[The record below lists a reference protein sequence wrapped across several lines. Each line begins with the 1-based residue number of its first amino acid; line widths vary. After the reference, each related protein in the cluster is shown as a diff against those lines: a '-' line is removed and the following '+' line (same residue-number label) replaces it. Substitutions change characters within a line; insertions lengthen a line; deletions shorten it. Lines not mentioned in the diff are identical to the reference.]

1 MLWIRLV
8 GLSLLVC
15 IVGCSFH
22 NEEFADTLN
31 PCCGQ
36 DELLAGEVP
45 SENRC
50 ADLVVS
56 QDVAWALVGQLGGGS
71 SMSHW
76 RVRLIPGGPACIWYK
91 WPGLEDE
98 DYLMIRAPEE
108 SIGATAAPASADT
121 TAPAD
126 STDAAAPETS
136 D

>member
-1 MLWIRLV
+1 MLRMRLV

-36 DELLAGEVP
+36 DELLAGEEP
-45 SENRC
+45 SEPRC

-56 QDVAWALVGQLGGGS
+56 QDVAWVLAGQLGGGS

-98 DYLMIRAPEE
+98 DYLMIRAPED
-108 SIGATAAPASADT
+108 SSDFAAPAPPEA

-126 STDAAAPETS
+126 TTDSAPSEPG